1 MHKSSRK
8 WRSIWGTEQRSK
20 DVVSK
25 FAQSMLTTGMEQSAT
40 HAATKDVQIT
50 SSREECA
57 LGMGQKLN
65 AAAVT
70 DALKLRKWEC
80 VEVMGHIASHR
91 MNLQRFHYQMDQ
103 HSMKQPELFPPARK
117 RSFNHANNLPRQHK
131 LGQIVPSPPPLD

>member
-1 MHKSSRK
+1 MRHGAKIKRC
-8 WRSIWGTEQRSK
+8 SIEVCTKYAHYRHGAKRYTCSNEGCTNN
-20 DVVSK
+20 VVK
-25 FAQSMLTTGMEQSAT
+25 GGVCIRHGA
-40 HAATKDVQIT
+40 KVI
-50 SSREECA
+50 
-57 LGMGQKLN
+57 N
-65 AAAVT
+65 AAVVT

-131 LGQIVPSPPPLD
+131 LGQIVPSPPWIKFIPFSDPRA